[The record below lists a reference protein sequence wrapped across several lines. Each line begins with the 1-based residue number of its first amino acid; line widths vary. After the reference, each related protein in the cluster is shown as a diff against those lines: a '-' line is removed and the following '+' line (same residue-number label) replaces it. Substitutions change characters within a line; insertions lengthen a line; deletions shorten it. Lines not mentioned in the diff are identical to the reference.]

1 MSEKKSVIER
11 NLINAVILAVAI
23 GLFVHWVGTNIERAA
38 NVMLALIGLGAV
50 IFVHE
55 LGHFV
60 AGKLCD
66 INVETFA
73 IGFGPVVLGIKKLEN
88 FLQFRILPTILVKN
102 DDPDGRGLLCFRLPV
117 RCKAGETEYQ
127 LRIFP
132 VGGFVKL
139 LGQEDIGADK
149 PSDDPRSFLN
159 KPIWKR
165 IVVGAA
171 GVTFNVIVAIA
182 FFIVV
187 FTIGIRM
194 PPAIVGDVVAGMPAD
209 KAGLKAGDKIIAVD
223 GKTNVDFTDVA
234 MAAALSDRGEAV
246 DLKVE
251 HRNGTVED
259 MEVEPAASDRGV
271 REFGIYRPDTL
282 EIAEVL
288 EPNVLFESVGLKP
301 GDKIVA
307 AGGEKVEKPWQFTEA
322 VKNTLEKDIPVEIQR
337 PGQAE
342 PVQTRFKLGLSLAN
356 NYKIETDA
364 DLGHIYSM
372 VPRLKIAAVAQKKV
386 AVEDRAKVLL
396 NRFNIIKW
404 TVKPEL
410 ELLAGD
416 IIVRV
421 AEVNNPTLLELRML
435 TNEYGDEYMP
445 ITVLRDGAEL
455 TGEVKPVKDDGRFVV
470 GIIAGLDIEH
480 AVVAKTIKAAE
491 GLELPAIPSG
501 AEIISIDNEK
511 VLNFYDVI
519 RVMKASQGRQI
530 KMKYRIADSDEIG
543 FVVFKVPEGEAVGI
557 SSYLADNVPFKP
569 LEKLFRAT
577 GPIDAVRIG
586 CQKTFVFIVQTYM
599 TLKGLILRTIS
610 PKSLMGPVGIIAASS
625 RIIAER
631 EFIMYFY
638 FMGLISACLTV
649 VNFLPLP
656 ILDGGLVVMLIIE
669 KIKGSPVHT
678 KVQEWLTYAGLV
690 IIGAL
695 FVMITYNDI
704 IRVFFSR

>member
-1 MSEKKSVIER
+1 LSRES
-11 NLINAVILAVAI
+11 
-23 GLFVHWVGTNIERAA
+23 
-38 NVMLALIGLGAV
+38 
-50 IFVHE
+50 
-55 LGHFV
+55 
-60 AGKLCD
+60 
-66 INVETFA
+66 FA

-165 IVVGAA
+165 IVVGVA

-194 PPAIVGDVVAGMPAD
+194 PPAIVGDVVPGMPAD

-246 DLKVE
+246 GLKVE

-372 VPRLKIAAVAQKKV
+372 VPRLKIAAVARKKA

-410 ELLAGD
+410 ELVAGD

-421 AEVNNPTLLELRML
+421 AEVNNPTLLELRTL
-435 TNEYGDEYMP
+435 TGEYGDKYMP

-455 TGEVKPVKDDGRFVV
+455 TGEVKPVKDDRRFVV
-470 GIIAGLDIEH
+470 GIIAGLDVEH
-480 AVVAKTIKAAE
+480 SVVAKTIKAAE

-530 KMKYRIADSDEIG
+530 KVKYRIADSDEIG

-577 GPIDAVRIG
+577 GPIDAVAVG

-704 IRVFFSR
+704 IRVFFNR